1 MVVEYELRQRQ
12 GGGKKRKKGQEKKEK
27 KKGKGVK
34 PKTAQD
40 WVGKRKEGFVKTGQD
55 KNRGV
60 TLGKAKQSKMRRG

>member
-55 KNRGV
+55 KDKHG
-60 TLGKAKQSKMRRG
+60 TLGKAKRSKMHRG